1 MFSFPVSSRLPHS
14 WLLGSSVSPRGSP
27 AFLPIPLPGFP
38 CIFLGSQYSAFCS
51 FPFVLPGFA
60 PTAVPP
66 VLTFFRLSTSLRCS
80 SLRFPVL
87 SSGSRLGFDYLA
99 FCFFFSLLPV
109 SPHSGSFG
117 APRSSSIFRPWLICF
132 PLGLLPAFRSNFGT
146 QLFPAIP
153 FSVSL
158 FRLTGATAASDLLFP
173 ARSFPLAFALGS
185 GSWAGPCTLKT
196 EHRFLITHNYSRHSL
211 SLRFGQAFGLL
222 VSVSYTHYCAS
233 TSDLSTT

>member
-66 VLTFFRLSTSLRCS
+66 VRTFFRLSTSLRCS

-109 SPHSGSFG
+109 FPSQWFFRC
-117 APRSSSIFRPWLICF
+117 ASIFINLPTLAYLF
-132 PLGLLPAFRSNFGT
+132 SLGPVTSLPFQLWYSAFSCNSLLR
-146 QLFPAIP
+146 
-153 FSVSL
+153 FSVSPHRCYCSL
-158 FRLTGATAASDLLFP
+158 RPPVSSTVVPLSFRLRF
-173 ARSFPLAFALGS
+173 RILGR
-185 GSWAGPCTLKT
+185 AMYP
-196 EHRFLITHNYSRHSL
+196 EN
-211 SLRFGQAFGLL
+211 
-222 VSVSYTHYCAS
+222 
-233 TSDLSTT
+233 